1 MMAAMMAWI
10 PVAAGA
16 EMALVV
22 VEQPGC
28 IYCEAFDTE
37 IAPAYP
43 KTSEGAFAPLRR
55 VQLRD
60 LPDDI
65 TFESRPILTPTFVVV
80 DDGQELG
87 RIEGYPGDLFFW
99 PLLAELLRDEAGFA
113 PEAIQ

>member
-1 MMAAMMAWI
+1 MLAVAMAFA

-28 IYCEAFDTE
+28 IYCEAFDAE

-43 KTSEGAFAPLRR
+43 KTSEGTFAPLVR

-65 TFESRPILTPTFVVV
+65 TFASRPVLTPTFVVIE
-80 DDGQELG
+80 DGRELG

-113 PEAIQ
+113 PEAMQ